1 MGTIIRVV
9 VVALCVAGA
18 AVAAEGD
25 IKKLNIIAF
34 GAHPDDCELKVGG
47 TAAQWAQQGHR
58 VKFVAVTNG
67 DIGHQ
72 EMAGGPLAQRRTNE
86 VQEAA
91 KVLGIEVEVL
101 DNHDGELLPTLEVR
115 KQVIR
120 LIREWNADIVIS
132 PRPNDYHPDHR
143 YTAIL
148 VQDGAYMVTVPFMCP
163 DTPPLKQNPVYL
175 YMWDQFQKPYPFQ
188 ADVVVPI
195 DDVMETKMEALSLM
209 PSQFAEWLPWHDGK
223 LEEVPKETSAA
234 KQWIKKQWTQRFKG
248 LAMLYRETLRA
259 KLGAD
264 ADAVNYIEAF
274 ELCEYGRQP
283 SPDELQAMFPTP

>member
-1 MGTIIRVV
+1 MVA
-9 VVALCVAGA
+9 VALCVAGWA
-18 AVAAEGD
+18 GAAEGD
-25 IKKLNIIAF
+25 AKPLNIIAF

-47 TAAQWAQQGHR
+47 TAAQWAAQGHR
-58 VKFVAVTNG
+58 VKFVSVTNG

-72 EMAGGPLAQRRTNE
+72 DMAGGPLAQRRTKE

-91 KVLGIEVEVL
+91 KVLGTEVQVL

-115 KQVIR
+115 KQIIR

-148 VQDGAYMVTVPFMCP
+148 VQDAAYMVTVPYMCP
-163 DTPPLKQNPVYL
+163 DTTPLKSNPVFL
-175 YMWDQFQKPYPFQ
+175 YMWDHFQKPNPFQ

-195 DDVMETKMEALSLM
+195 DSTMDKKMEAISMM

-223 LEEVPKETSAA
+223 LNEVPKDPAGA
-234 KQWIKKQWTQRFKG
+234 KQWIKDRWTERFSG
-248 LAMLYRETLRA
+248 LATLYRETLRD

-264 ADAVNYIEAF
+264 ADAIKYIEAF

-283 SPDELQAMFPTP
+283 SPEELQAMFPTP